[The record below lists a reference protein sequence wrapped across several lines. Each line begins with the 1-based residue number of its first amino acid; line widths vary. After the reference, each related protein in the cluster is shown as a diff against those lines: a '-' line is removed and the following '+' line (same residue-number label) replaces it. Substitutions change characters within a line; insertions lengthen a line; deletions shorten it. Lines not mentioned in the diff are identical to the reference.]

1 MNWKEVLKPNKI
13 SISLFVILLIIVS
26 YFFFMLPAAIC
37 ESLYLGD
44 QFHLRFLWSDTDTTM
59 RIVNLEYEKC
69 ITTSPFIFIALYIS
83 IAYFIASFIVYWYRK
98 GK

>member
-1 MNWKEVLKPNKI
+1 MNWKEVLKPNKL
-13 SISLFVILLIIVS
+13 SIFLFVILFILVNF
-26 YFFFMLPAAIC
+26 FFFMLPATIC

-59 RIVNLEYEKC
+59 RTVNLEYEKC
-69 ITTSPFIFIALYIS
+69 ITTSPLIFIVFYIL
-83 IAYFIASFIVYWYRK
+83 IVYVIASFIVYWCKK